1 MMQQEAS
8 LPTLGMF
15 PFTSLKE
22 EVEAEPDRAFVVDIG
37 GGRGQSLLLIQKE
50 TAALFGPSSKMV
62 LQDRPQVLDTIPQ
75 ELLPN
80 IEKMPYDFY
89 TEQPVK
95 SKYLLLIHSRHQELG

>member
-1 MMQQEAS
+1 MQQEAS

-50 TAALFGPSSKMV
+50 TAALFGASSKMV

-89 TEQPVK
+89 TEQTIK
-95 SKYLLLIHSRHQELG
+95 SK